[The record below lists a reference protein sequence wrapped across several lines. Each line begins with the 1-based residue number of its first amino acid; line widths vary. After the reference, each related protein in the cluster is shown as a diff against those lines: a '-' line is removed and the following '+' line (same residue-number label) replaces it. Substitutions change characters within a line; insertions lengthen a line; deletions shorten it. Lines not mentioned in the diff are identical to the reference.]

1 MANPS
6 VEPSTLLPSRQ
17 TLLRGIQAFILF
29 SAAGTLLGLWWKRPA
44 GLADVLAA
52 LEWPFVLALIPLIA
66 LDYWLGGLRY
76 RLFLNGKTFP
86 SVSLWQCMRSNWA
99 NMFMGAATPF
109 QTGGAPAQ
117 IYMLW
122 RQGVRVADTLVISA
136 VNLCA
141 TLLFFLLSSLVA
153 LYWIPPGLF
162 GDNFT
167 PVFQTGFIIVAGVA
181 GVSLLILFFPHAAYA
196 VLQKIVGWIPLQGER
211 TLAIR
216 GRLLARVSVET
227 QRFDE
232 GFQIIRREHK
242 AEVLLTIIATL
253 ILFSNKY
260 LMGYVIAHAIGQPVP
275 FDVFIGLQ
283 VVQLLLIYFAPTPG
297 ASGVAELSSV
307 WLMEKLMPASMV
319 LVYAVIWRFATTIL
333 AAIIGGAILIGE
345 VRQIGKERTVTPS
358 PDTGF

>member
-1 MANPS
+1 M
-6 VEPSTLLPSRQ
+6 
-17 TLLRGIQAFILF
+17 F
-29 SAAGTLLGLWWKRPA
+29 SGAGTLLGLWWKRPA
-44 GLADVLAA
+44 GVADVLAA
-52 LEWPFVLALIPLIA
+52 LEWPFAFMLIPLLA

-86 SVSLWQCMRSNWA
+86 HVSLWQCMRSNWA

-117 IYMLW
+117 IYLLW

-167 PVFQTGFIIVAGVA
+167 PVFRTGFMVVASVA
-181 GVSLLILFFPHAAYA
+181 GVSLLILFFPHAAYWL
-196 VLQKIVGWIPLQGER
+196 LQKIVGWMPLRGER
-211 TLAIR
+211 ALAIR
-216 GRLLARVSVET
+216 ERFLARISAET
-227 QRFDE
+227 HRFE
-232 GFQIIRREHK
+232 AGFQVIRREHK
-242 AEVLLTIIATL
+242 AEVLMTIIATL
-253 ILFSNKY
+253 VLFSNKY

-319 LVYAVIWRFATTIL
+319 LIYAVIWRFTTTIL

-345 VRQIGKERTVTPS
+345 VREMGKEKTS
-358 PDTGF
+358 MLNADTSG